1 MEPKGPG
8 FTVGRVINLIL
19 WSFTL
24 IANSVCFILYHD
36 GPEAG
41 LMLLWIVTALI
52 WIYRTC
58 QRIKYGDPQPK
69 GPGFTV
75 GRVILLVLFGFILVD
90 HTLTLFFYHGSNKI
104 LNVIWI
110 VTSLLVIRWARR
122 QIKYGDRQEKDR
134 EQ

>member
-8 FTVGRVINLIL
+8 FTVGRVLL
-19 WSFTL
+19 LVSASFSL
-24 IANSVCFILYHD
+24 VCHTVSLILYH
-36 GPEAG
+36 GPDTV
-41 LMLLWIVTALI
+41 LNVTNIVSSLLFIRQAC
-52 WIYRTC
+52 R
-58 QRIKYGDPQPK
+58 RIKYGDPQPK

-122 QIKYGDRQEKDR
+122 QIKYGGRQEKDR